1 VARPTPVL
9 ASSAPTTES
18 NAVHTLREEGGV
30 TDELDNQVITNGEHP
45 PTTVSEN
52 LQKRKLIGDEFY
64 REDEKIVKLHSI
76 IVNPN
81 KLASELASQLS
92 NSQPVSNKT
101 PTIVSTESFL
111 TEVEESRQKLQ
122 DNIISDPV
130 ASRNQTP
137 VEPVKEL
144 TPNHSPIEAKY
155 ASPLHS
161 PENSD
166 NHTPP
171 LSTCKVTP
179 SPSLPK
185 QSLSLLQANSKVM
198 QAPPPYKMVLPAP
211 TSSRK
216 I

>member
-1 VARPTPVL
+1 MP
-9 ASSAPTTES
+9 ES
-18 NAVHTLREEGGV
+18 LRAREEGGV

-76 IVNPN
+76 IVNPT
-81 KLASELASQLS
+81 KLASELAAQLSNSPQLS

-122 DNIISDPV
+122 ENIISEP
-130 ASRNQTP
+130 AAPNRNQTP
-137 VEPVKEL
+137 VEAVNEL
-144 TPNHSPIEAKY
+144 TPNHSPIEANY

-161 PENSD
+161 PENPD

-171 LSTCKVTP
+171 PFLGLV
-179 SPSLPK
+179 
-185 QSLSLLQANSKVM
+185 
-198 QAPPPYKMVLPAP
+198 
-211 TSSRK
+211 
-216 I
+216 